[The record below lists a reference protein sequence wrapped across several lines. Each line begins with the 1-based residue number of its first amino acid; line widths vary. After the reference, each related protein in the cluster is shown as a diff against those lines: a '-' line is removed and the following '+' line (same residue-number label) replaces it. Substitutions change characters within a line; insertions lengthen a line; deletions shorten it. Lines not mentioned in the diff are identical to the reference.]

1 MTLSANRLTESP
13 HTVEEREQLG
23 IVITGGSRGLG
34 YALAREF
41 LLRGDRVVICGRDSG
56 RVEQAVATLRSEVGG
71 SEVYGTG
78 FDVRDSAAL
87 GRFRSF
93 VVTRLGRVD
102 RWINNAGTAGAGKG
116 PLWEIEPDDMME
128 TISTNLYGSMLM
140 CRMAVDI
147 MGRQSFEDRPR
158 YHIFNM
164 GFSPFGA
171 RFSRSG
177 IPHKASKLGVA
188 ALSRFL
194 AAELDE
200 RGFRGIGVHELSPG
214 LVKTDLLMRGTS
226 GETAAF
232 LDLVAEEPGKVA
244 RVLAGKIGK
253 AHGKGSRIRYRPLP
267 VMGARIVFKLVGR
280 RTGDLLVNLRESAG
294 RLRKGKGGEVRK
306 DGGH

>member
-1 MTLSANRLTESP
+1 MTLNANRLTESP
-13 HTVEEREQLG
+13 CPVEEREQLG

-41 LLRGDRVVICGRDSG
+41 LLGGDRVVICGRDNE
-56 RVEQAVATLRSEVGG
+56 RVEQAVGALRSEVGG
-71 SEVYGTG
+71 CEVYGTG
-78 FDVRDSAAL
+78 FDVRDSEAL

-93 VVTRLGRVD
+93 VVTRLGRID
-102 RWINNAGTAGAGKG
+102 RWINNAGTAGFRKG

-140 CRMAVDI
+140 CRLAVDI
-147 MGRQSFEDRPR
+147 MGRQPFEDRSR

-188 ALSRFL
+188 ALSGFL
-194 AAELDE
+194 AAELGE
-200 RGFRGIGVHELSPG
+200 HEFRGIGVHELSPG
-214 LVKTDLLMRGTS
+214 LVKTDLLTRDTS

-244 RVLAGKIGK
+244 RVLAGKIR
-253 AHGKGSRIRYRPLP
+253 AVHGRESRIRYLPLP
-267 VMGARIVFKLVGR
+267 AMGARIVLKLAGHR
-280 RTGDLLVNLRESAG
+280 AGGLFADLRESVE
-294 RLRKGKGGEVRK
+294 RFRKGKGSAKG
-306 DGGH
+306 